1 LDLKQSISEK
11 IQPPC
16 GADAMKVV
24 FRGKILK
31 DDQQLVSYGFATGM
45 TVHVVRSRS
54 PASPAPVVATGAAA
68 AAASAATSASI
79 SPPAPNIG
87 VGAQTGAFP
96 SPLSPFRSMN
106 MFGGAVGGV
115 GGGDAAGNLSRDLT
129 AGMLQN
135 PQMMQGFMNNPAFQ
149 QILGNPETM
158 SRILSTNPLTRSL
171 MESNPEMRRALE
183 DPESL
188 RTMMAAGTNPNLMAE
203 LQRNQDRALSNI
215 EGMPGGFNALRRM
228 YTEVA
233 APLEESIRDT
243 ITPSRVTDPT
253 TPSTTD
259 TAGSAVPN
267 PWGAPGTRTGAHK
280 DISLLL
286 YLLLLFLFLL
296 FLLLLLLLYSSTFFS
311 LSLTYLF
318 LLLLFFSSPF
328 FHTNN
333 TFSSQSYLSLF
344 SSP

>member
-1 LDLKQSISEK
+1 MDLKQSISEK

-31 DDQQLVSYGFATGM
+31 DDQQLISYGFATGM

-68 AAASAATSASI
+68 AAASATAASI

-96 SPLSPFRSMN
+96 SSLSPFRSMN

-286 YLLLLFLFLL
+286 YLLSSSTSSSPTSFSSSLF
-296 FLLLLLLLYSSTFFS
+296 YSSTYNS
-311 LSLTYLF
+311 LSLTSYF
-318 LLLLFFSSPF
+318 YSFSFFY
-328 FHTNN
+328 HH
-333 TFSSQSYLSLF
+333 FSY
-344 SSP
+344 